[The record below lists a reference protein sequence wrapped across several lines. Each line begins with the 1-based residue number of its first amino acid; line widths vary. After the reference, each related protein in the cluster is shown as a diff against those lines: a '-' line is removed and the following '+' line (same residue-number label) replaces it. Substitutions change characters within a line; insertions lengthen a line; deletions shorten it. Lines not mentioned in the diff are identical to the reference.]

1 MNNTKNILIIILIFL
16 LLLTGSFFAGYKYRK
31 CPQLV
36 PVTTVIIDT
45 IPALVIHDT
54 TVMKRIIKI
63 PEEIIIKDETEIN
76 RLIAERDSIARILLI
91 KNVQSLLVFDKV
103 WQPTKDTIHIEVNDF
118 KRTLD
123 SLRIGFYPRD
133 IQIQTKII
141 QLPCPDQPWYNTIYG
156 RVGIDILA
164 VFLSYELGRASK

>member
-1 MNNTKNILIIILIFL
+1 MNNIKNILITILIFL

-45 IPALVIHDT
+45 IPPLIIHDT
-54 TVMKRIIKI
+54 TVMKRVIKI
-63 PEEIIIKDETEIN
+63 PEYLKDESEIN
-76 RLIAERDSIARILLI
+76 RLIKERDSIARILLI
-91 KNVQSLLVFDKV
+91 KDVQSLLVFDKV

-133 IQIQTKII
+133 IQIVTKVIE
-141 QLPCPDQPWYNTIYG
+141 LPCPEQAWYNTIYG